1 MEKSNIE
8 KIIDIAKEDYE
19 SYIKAIFRRKYE
31 SSIINRKINKRS

>member
-19 SYIKAIFRRKYE
+19 YAYVNNTINEIIKQ
-31 SSIINRKINKRS
+31 KRG